1 MYIFFAKKFNRSIK
15 MKKKVVYT
23 FLICLIILTVILTLA
38 LYQLFSFY
46 SNQTLRI
53 RDALI
58 VGFLISFVIIILS
71 MVRYHFKYWLREST
85 LWKIRDKRSNKKI
98 RYYKIY
104 YVVRRKSYEYYKKK
118 IFFYP
123 EASGVSS
130 DDSST
135 LGFTKFW

>member
-71 MVRYHFKYWLREST
+71 MVRYHFKYWLRESF
-85 LWKIRDKRSNKKI
+85 WKIRDKRSNKKI

-123 EASGVSS
+123 EESGVSS
-130 DDSST
+130 DDSSA